1 MFRAMQ
7 GLRLIKVLTLNEIK
21 INSIFLS
28 LYQNLPLESQTNKN
42 NSTSLKKIG
51 VSLNT
56 KPILSSQKYM
66 ILKIKHE

>member
-1 MFRAMQ
+1 MFGAMQ

-28 LYQNLPLESQTNKN
+28 LYQNLPLESSTSKN

-51 VSLNT
+51 VNLNT
-56 KPILSSQKYM
+56 KPVLSSQKYM

>member
-1 MFRAMQ
+1 MFGAMQ

>member
-1 MFRAMQ
+1 MFGAMQ

-28 LYQNLPLESQTNKN
+28 LYQNLPLESSTSKN

-66 ILKIKHE
+66 ILKDKT